1 MCTQNRTLSANM
13 HFMLSKKASNEPQ
26 FLTRKKREIQLNKKK
41 SIKANVSKRNNAFS
55 HSCRIENN
63 WLERRAKRMKRMEW
77 IFYPFRPSNVG
88 IWQCSRS
95 NSCIFKCILAIVSS
109 RNHQTL
115 ILTAIQLDARHV
127 RTPHTSASQPVNEY
141 FVSSLRLIIRDV
153 HAINKRCTNCA
164 IQQGTLLISLTSAWD
179 IRSVWQSCR
188 FSVCDYFYR
197 MIHISI
203 GFHNS
208 FVYFSFATVNCI
220 LLPLWIIRNKQL
232 IHFLL
237 LFFFRSIFLFN

>member
-95 NSCIFKCILAIVSS
+95 NSCHFQMYTCNCFISKPSNAHSNCNSIGCTTRS
-109 RNHQTL
+109 H
-115 ILTAIQLDARHV
+115 TAHFSQ
-127 RTPHTSASQPVNEY
+127 PASQWIFRIVTASN
-141 FVSSLRLIIRDV
+141 
-153 HAINKRCTNCA
+153 NTWC
-164 IQQGTLLISLTSAWD
+164 
-179 IRSVWQSCR
+179 SC
-188 FSVCDYFYR
+188 
-197 MIHISI
+197 H
-203 GFHNS
+203 
-208 FVYFSFATVNCI
+208 
-220 LLPLWIIRNKQL
+220 Q
-232 IHFLL
+232 
-237 LFFFRSIFLFN
+237 